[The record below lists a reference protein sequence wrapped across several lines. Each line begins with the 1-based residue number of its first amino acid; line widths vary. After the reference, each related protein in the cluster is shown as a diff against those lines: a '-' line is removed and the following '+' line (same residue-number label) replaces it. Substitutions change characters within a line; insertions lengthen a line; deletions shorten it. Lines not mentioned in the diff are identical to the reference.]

1 MLTEQCPRCDGRA
14 VIKSLPTLAAEVL
27 RAIQRDASRRDHGGM
42 LLVKL
47 NPDMARYLYGPGFK
61 GLEEL
66 EQQLD
71 VKVVL
76 KSKDGLEPGAFE
88 ISQAPAA
95 A

>member
-1 MLTEQCPRCDGRA
+1 
-14 VIKSLPTLAAEVL
+14 
-27 RAIQRDASRRDHGGM
+27 M

-47 NPDMARYLYGPGFK
+47 NPEIARYLYGPGFK

-66 EQQLD
+66 EQRFD